1 MRHLAPSLALYL
13 TLLLSDAF
21 FGPAHAIRIHGQR
34 KPRSEMTARERNVY
48 GLLGRR
54 APMQS
59 DLQNSGDVTYYT
71 NISLGTPPTQFS
83 VLIDTGR

>member
-1 MRHLAPSLALYL
+1 MKHLAPSIALYL
-13 TLLLSDAF
+13 SLLLQDWAV
-21 FGPAHAIRIHGQR
+21 PAYAIRITGHR
-34 KPRSEMTARERNVY
+34 KPRSEVNARGVY

-59 DLQNSGDVTYYT
+59 DLTNDGDLTYYT
-71 NISLGTPPTQFS
+71 NITLGTPPTQFS